1 MPFLSQGIGNKLK
14 LFISLVFIFIYT
26 SPLYSVTGYVRYADA
41 SFCMDDCS
49 IYYLEDEY
57 GEFLTWITH
66 LSDVDMLAV
75 FTNRFV
81 EIEGEEVWC
90 IECGAIDVESIE
102 ISNECEFPV
111 DCFADPCTV
120 EFCSEFPEAEC
131 VPNYCDGCWTDYY
144 LDEELLDCNI
154 QTDCIDLTEIDF
166 GDCDMVLG
174 IGWINENCEYISGC
188 DWVADGID
196 YSIAFYDSME
206 NCSEACENVLAPETV
221 TYTLHP
227 GWNLIGLPVII
238 ENSSY
243 QVLFPNSF
251 GETLFSFNEG
261 YLQEEF
267 LQPGVGYWLRFQL
280 DEMIVITGTHL
291 DELTITLS
299 EGWNLIS
306 GLNQITN
313 VNNIID
319 LNNIVISGTIFGYM
333 DGYENVSQLV
343 PGKSYWVRVNQSG
356 TIQIY
361 IE

>member
-1 MPFLSQGIGNKLK
+1 
-14 LFISLVFIFIYT
+14 
-26 SPLYSVTGYVRYADA
+26 
-41 SFCMDDCS
+41 
-49 IYYLEDEY
+49 
-57 GEFLTWITH
+57 
-66 LSDVDMLAV
+66 MLAV

-227 GWNLIGLPVII
+227 GWNLI
-238 ENSSY
+238 
-243 QVLFPNSF
+243 
-251 GETLFSFNEG
+251 
-261 YLQEEF
+261 
-267 LQPGVGYWLRFQL
+267 
-280 DEMIVITGTHL
+280 
-291 DELTITLS
+291 
-299 EGWNLIS
+299 S

-343 PGKSYWVRVNQSG
+343 PGKSYWIRASQSG
-356 TIQIY
+356 TIQIN